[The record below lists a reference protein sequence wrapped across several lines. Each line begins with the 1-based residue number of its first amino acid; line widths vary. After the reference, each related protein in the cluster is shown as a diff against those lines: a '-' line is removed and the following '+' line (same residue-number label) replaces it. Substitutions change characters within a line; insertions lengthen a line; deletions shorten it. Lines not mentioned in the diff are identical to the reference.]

1 MACLRS
7 DFELEFCSS
16 ASRRERPKGK
26 NERHEEHR
34 QTASGMAKE
43 MRWNE
48 KGAKRHRTQSAG
60 LSEEYAPREVVKKK
74 SDKRPP

>member
-1 MACLRS
+1 
-7 DFELEFCSS
+7 
-16 ASRRERPKGK
+16 
-26 NERHEEHR
+26 
-34 QTASGMAKE
+34 MAKE